1 MNFYQFQKL
10 TYTCLAKLK
19 RYENTLSMI
28 THNEHKGLLTDKEA
42 HQFREDAA
50 NELQRF
56 IDMTYGKE

>member
-1 MNFYQFQKL
+1 MNLYQFQKL

-56 IDMTYGKE
+56 IDLTYGKE

>member
-19 RYENTLSMI
+19 RYENSLAMI
-28 THNEHKGLLTDKEA
+28 THNELKGLLTNKEA
-42 HQFREDAA
+42 AKFKEDAA

>member
-19 RYENTLSMI
+19 RYENSLAMI
-28 THNEHKGLLTDKEA
+28 THNELKGLLTTEEALRFKEN
-42 HQFREDAA
+42 AA

>member
-28 THNEHKGLLTDKEA
+28 THNEHKGLLTNKEA
-42 HQFREDAA
+42 AQFREDAA

-56 IDMTYGKE
+56 IDMTCGKE